1 MNNILHRLNA
11 LKTIVGLDETARRVS
26 TAAAL
31 TMLAKMKQRIFRLG
45 LDSSNSQIGSYSI
58 DPFYQNPNKLVG
70 VPTGSVKPAGKNGL
84 GIFKNGNPKK
94 TKYLAQGY
102 KELRELVGRQS
113 DYVDLNFS
121 GSLQLSMQVG
131 FRGNVA
137 VFGFINEEGVDKMEQ
152 NEARFGTIIS
162 EPTQE
167 ELELSRKAAAN
178 ELIAIIQEL

>member
-31 TMLAKMKQRIFRLG
+31 TMLAKLKQRVFRLG
-45 LDSSNSQIGSYSI
+45 LDSSDNPIGSYSTG
-58 DPFYQNPNKLVG
+58 PFYQNPTKLVG
-70 VPTGSVKPAGKNGL
+70 VPAGGVKPQGKNGL
-84 GIFKNGNPKK
+84 SIFKNGKPKK
-94 TKYLAQGY
+94 TRYLNQGY

-137 VFGFINEEGVDKMEQ
+137 VFGFTNQEGIDKMEQ
-152 NEARFGTIIS
+152 NEIRFSTTIS
-162 EPTQE
+162 EPTEE
-167 ELELSRKAAAN
+167 ELELSRRAAAN